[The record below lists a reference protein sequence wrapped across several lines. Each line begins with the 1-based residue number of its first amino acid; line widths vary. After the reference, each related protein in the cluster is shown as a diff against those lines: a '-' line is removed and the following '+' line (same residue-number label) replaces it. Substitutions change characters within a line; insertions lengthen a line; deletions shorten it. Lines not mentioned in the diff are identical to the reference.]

1 VSSRLPGGSAARHPK
16 KRLRRRLSGELI
28 VISTAKFCCITATF
42 SFSFR
47 NVTSYHILTSSV
59 NRRTVTWNLYVME
72 LQASCSLP
80 AGLPPIP
87 VILKMIPVIFKLAL
101 GINFPYLFPR
111 VARVSFATVLFIG
124 VPAGQ
129 SAVNPPGGDTHRK
142 RTVASVG
149 NFS

>member
-1 VSSRLPGGSAARHPK
+1 
-16 KRLRRRLSGELI
+16 
-28 VISTAKFCCITATF
+28 
-42 SFSFR
+42 
-47 NVTSYHILTSSV
+47 
-59 NRRTVTWNLYVME
+59 VME
-72 LQASCSLP
+72 LQASCFLL

-124 VPAGQ
+124 VPVGQSAVIVVPAGQ
-129 SAVNPPGGDTHRK
+129 SAVNLPGGDTHIK
-142 RTVASVG
+142 RTVASVR